1 MKAIRTEFSIRAD
14 VENRRKH
21 RIAVRHIN
29 AHRLAI
35 DRRNPPIRDQAPSPD
50 PPPQLRMIRTRLLLP
65 FRPQLPMQPQ
75 VLRHADRQLAYV
87 PRLRRRRPPLQL
99 AREAVDEEGLNMRNR
114 RVVEH
119 VVVAEVRA
127 DGRLDGTQ
135 DGGGDMVREGG
146 DGADDIEKEGSWAF
160 LAEEI
165 GFRDDR
171 EVGGVSGKEVAVKRK
186 VSELRRRDAM
196 LNVLEKLLRIRML
209 DPLNRYRSSFHRIAV
224 SR

>member
-1 MKAIRTEFSIRAD
+1 
-14 VENRRKH
+14 
-21 RIAVRHIN
+21 
-29 AHRLAI
+29 
-35 DRRNPPIRDQAPSPD
+35 
-50 PPPQLRMIRTRLLLP
+50 
-65 FRPQLPMQPQ
+65 
-75 VLRHADRQLAYV
+75 
-87 PRLRRRRPPLQL
+87 
-99 AREAVDEEGLNMRNR
+99 
-114 RVVEH
+114 
-119 VVVAEVRA
+119 
-127 DGRLDGTQ
+127 
-135 DGGGDMVREGG
+135 MVREGG